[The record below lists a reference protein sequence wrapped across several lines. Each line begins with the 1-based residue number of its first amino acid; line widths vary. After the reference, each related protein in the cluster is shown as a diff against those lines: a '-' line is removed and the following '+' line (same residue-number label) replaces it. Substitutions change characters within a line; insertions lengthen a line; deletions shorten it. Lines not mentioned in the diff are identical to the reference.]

1 MKVEISLGELVDK
14 ITILKIKL
22 VEIKNEDKLINIQFE
37 YDYLMQFY
45 PENDS
50 IKNYFDQLFD
60 VNYQLWKVEDKLRL
74 LEEENKFDQEFIELA
89 RSVYILNDERARIK
103 KNINMNDGSKFIE
116 EKSYKNM

>member
-1 MKVEISLGELVDK
+1 
-14 ITILKIKL
+14 
-22 VEIKNEDKLINIQFE
+22 
-37 YDYLMQFY
+37 MQFY
-45 PENDS
+45 PEDDS

>member
-22 VEIKNEDKLINIQFE
+22 VEIKNEEKLINIQFE

-45 PENDS
+45 PEDDS

>member
-1 MKVEISLGELVDK
+1 MKIEISLGELLDK

-22 VEIKNEDKLINIQFE
+22 IEIKNEDKLVNVQFE
-37 YDYLMQFY
+37 FDYLMQFY
-45 PENDS
+45 PEESS
-50 IKNYFDQLFD
+50 IEHYFEQLLD

-103 KNINMNDGSKFIE
+103 KNINTNYGSKFIE
-116 EKSYKNM
+116 EKSYRNM

>member
-45 PENDS
+45 PEDDS
-50 IKNYFDQLFD
+50 IKNYFNQLFD

>member
-22 VEIKNEDKLINIQFE
+22 VEIKNEEKLINIQFE

-45 PENDS
+45 PEDDS

-74 LEEENKFDQEFIELA
+74 LEEENKFDQDFIELA